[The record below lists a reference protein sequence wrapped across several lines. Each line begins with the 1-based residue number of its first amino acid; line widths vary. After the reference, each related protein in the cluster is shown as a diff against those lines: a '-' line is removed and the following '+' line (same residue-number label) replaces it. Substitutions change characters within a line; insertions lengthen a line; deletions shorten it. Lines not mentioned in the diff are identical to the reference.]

1 MRHIPLILLLCLLA
15 ACARTPD
22 TNWYILDSEAHPGT
36 SQARGPRV
44 HLRKVEVP
52 AYLDR
57 DAIVTREAG
66 GVRLRLARFEAWAE
80 PLPSGLQRALGD
92 DLAPLLATHGVIL
105 HLPDD
110 STPPTL
116 HLAVQ
121 VQRFEGCL
129 GGEATLGARWS
140 LRTPDERVVAHGSF
154 HGTEPAGPDFESL
167 VQAQSQLVRHLAQ
180 DMAPLVVK
188 AVRRAR

>member
-1 MRHIPLILLLCLLA
+1 MRHIPPILLLCLLA

-22 TNWYILDSEAHPGT
+22 TNWYILDSDT
-36 SQARGPRV
+36 QQAANQTRGPRV

-66 GVRLRLARFEAWAE
+66 GVRLHLARFEAWAE

-92 DLAPLLATHGVIL
+92 DLAPLLTAHGVVL

-110 STPPTL
+110 GAPSTL
-116 HLAVQ
+116 HLTVQ

-129 GGEATLGARWS
+129 GGEATLDARWS
-140 LRTPDERVVAHGSF
+140 LCAPDERTIARGSF
-154 HGTEPAGPDFESL
+154 HGTEPAGPDYEHL
-167 VQAQSQLVRHLAQ
+167 IQAQSQLVRRLAHN
-180 DMAPLVVK
+180 MAPLVARAARK
-188 AVRRAR
+188 AR

>member
-1 MRHIPLILLLCLLA
+1 MRPIPLILLLCLLA

-22 TNWYILDSEAHPGT
+22 TNWYILDSDTRQGAD
-36 SQARGPRV
+36 QARGPRV
-44 HLRKVEVP
+44 HLRKVQIP

-57 DAIVTREAG
+57 DTIVTREAD
-66 GVRLRLARFEAWAE
+66 GVRLHLARFEAWAE

-92 DLAPLLATHGVIL
+92 DLAPLLAARGVVL

-121 VQRFEGCL
+121 IQRFEGCL
-129 GGEATLGARWS
+129 EGEATLGARWS
-140 LRTPDERVVAHGSF
+140 LYTPDERIIAHGSF
-154 HGTEPAGPDFESL
+154 HDTEPAGPDYESL
-167 VQAQSQLVRHLAQ
+167 VQAQSQLVRRLAQ

-188 AVRRAR
+188 AARKGR